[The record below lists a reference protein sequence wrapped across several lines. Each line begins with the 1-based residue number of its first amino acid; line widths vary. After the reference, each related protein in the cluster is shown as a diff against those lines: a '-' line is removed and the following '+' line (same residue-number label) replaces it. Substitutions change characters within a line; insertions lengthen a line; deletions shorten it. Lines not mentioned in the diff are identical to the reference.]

1 MAMAAPR
8 VSFKVTILALFVV
21 LTVGLSAVVS
31 LMSYR
36 RNSEATLHAAERLLE
51 QEGERIVATTEQ
63 LIEPLFS
70 VTNSAVLLPGIDA
83 TAGAHG
89 EHLLAPVMFSALER
103 YPQMTALYIGNGR
116 GDFYRIAALNA
127 VRGNARAWL
136 QAPQ

>member
-1 MAMAAPR
+1 M
-8 VSFKVTILALFVV
+8 
-21 LTVGLSAVVS
+21 GLSAVVS

-103 YPQMTALYIGNGR
+103 YPQMTALYIGNGNVVQALHT
-116 GDFYRIAALNA
+116 GTPVQVTDLYYAGNPIAAS
-127 VRGNARAWL
+127 R
-136 QAPQ
+136 P